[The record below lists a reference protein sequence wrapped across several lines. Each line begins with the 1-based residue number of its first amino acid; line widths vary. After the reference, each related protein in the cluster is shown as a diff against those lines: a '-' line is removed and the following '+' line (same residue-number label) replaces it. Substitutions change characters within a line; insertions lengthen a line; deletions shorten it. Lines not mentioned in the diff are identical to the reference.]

1 MGRGIDM
8 QNNISCFEVLI
19 ELYEENKALQNELRI
34 IVHDIEI
41 LKQYIYYWKSYKLL
55 RDIREAFIPRNFS
68 SSNKRGFVEDYCGE
82 GKKPDWK
89 VFSVKGTTK
98 FVISLLFQKIKV
110 ESETITDMLEGT
122 VDDFFEDKQSEL
134 SELYLTQQD
143 QGLIRSCLAFAN
155 EYKAIKGKNT
165 RYSIFELSSEQLDD
179 MKSFLLK
186 FLMYSQD
193 EIDFDIDYSTLEQY
207 LNKTNFLNILEE
219 LTVSLIDSKNSSEE
233 QTNIW
238 QIMLFLA
245 KLRIAVTDSGPLQ
258 PREITKDKGR
268 NNFLEFSTKMT
279 LNELKFETEK
289 LQKELELL
297 FAPLL
302 DSRFIRS
309 SLYEFFFE
317 CRGNLTK

>member
-1 MGRGIDM
+1 
-8 QNNISCFEVLI
+8 
-19 ELYEENKALQNELRI
+19 
-34 IVHDIEI
+34 
-41 LKQYIYYWKSYKLL
+41 
-55 RDIREAFIPRNFS
+55 
-68 SSNKRGFVEDYCGE
+68 
-82 GKKPDWK
+82 
-89 VFSVKGTTK
+89 
-98 FVISLLFQKIKV
+98 
-110 ESETITDMLEGT
+110 MLEGT

-143 QGLIRSCLAFAN
+143 KGLIRSCLAFAN

-207 LNKTNFLNILEE
+207 LNKANFLNILEE

-279 LNELKFETEK
+279 LNELKFETE
-289 LQKELELL
+289 LL